1 LKKSEMIFM
10 KLSNTKYLPALS
22 LLLSLAACT
31 VGPDYQQPE
40 SLVPAEF
47 KYDSGWQTISPQSWA
62 AQGDWWTAFNDPE
75 LNLLINQA
83 NKANQTLAQ
92 AEARYRA
99 AQGQWRLAR
108 GDYSPQFDASLNG
121 SRSGGDDVSVSES
134 YSARLNASWAPDL
147 WGRVRRSVEASK
159 AGMQSSAANLVAARL
174 NIQLAVAQ
182 SYIRLRALDLQRTI
196 LEQTMEAYERSTTL
210 TTNQYKA
217 GIVPR
222 SDVIQAETQRQSL
235 KADIIDLKNQ
245 RAIEENSI
253 AVLLGKAPVNYAL
266 TPTEQLPELPVLPA
280 SLPSTLISRRP
291 DVVSAERQL
300 AAASAQIG
308 VAQAAW
314 LPSFSISAG
323 YGVSAGRFSDLFDAP
338 QAIWSVGPS
347 LLQTLFDG
355 GARRASK
362 DIAVAQYDEQLSA
375 YRQIVLDGLAEVENA
390 LATISLLKEKAEQQD
405 ILLKLAEENERIVNN
420 RYKSGLVSFLE
431 VATAQN
437 QTLNTRR
444 TRLNTAADRLQ
455 AALQLAAVIGG
466 GWDVNDPVV
475 ESVSFAAEL
484 EADVEAQEE

>member
-1 LKKSEMIFM
+1 M

-108 GDYSPQFDASLNG
+108 GDYSPQFDASLSG

-222 SDVIQAETQRQSL
+222 SDVIQAETQRESL
-235 KADIIDLKNQ
+235 KADLIDLKNQ

-266 TPTEQLPELPVLPA
+266 APALDLPELPELPA

-362 DIAVAQYDEQLSA
+362 DIAVAQYDEQLGA
-375 YRQIVLDGLAEVENA
+375 YRQTVLDGLAEVENA

-466 GWDVNDPVV
+466 GWDLNDPVV
-475 ESVSFAAEL
+475 QSVSFKAETDAEEL
-484 EADVEAQEE
+484 E